1 MLILYGECIMNNR
14 EDDLKNLW
22 KELRENQELDRA
34 DEAKKEGDNNAES
47 KSELPDNREALE
59 LDALLSRLED
69 LVSRLEESLGKQED
83 KNDKASKK
91 DADEENGEEEE
102 EEAPKKET
110 FIRRRRSL
118 RGRYDG

>member
-1 MLILYGECIMNNR
+1 MNNR

-83 KNDKASKK
+83 KSDKNDKSSKK
-91 DADEENGEEEE
+91 DDDADEEDEEEE